1 MNYPI
6 LVIVKR
12 EESTYFY
19 SQLFFAKVRNYI
31 KYIIASAIQYGNNNY
46 LCLLIFL
53 IMNAFKTFLA
63 LVILITISA
72 CKQPQPKVITV
83 ATVNTTNDNNI
94 EDKNNLVS
102 YTKSE
107 FNIEGMT
114 CAMGCAK
121 TIENKLA
128 NTSGV
133 KAVTVDFEKTL
144 ATIEFDPALI
154 NETLISETCIKS
166 WRCLHR
172 KKL

>member
-1 MNYPI
+1 
-6 LVIVKR
+6 
-12 EESTYFY
+12 
-19 SQLFFAKVRNYI
+19 
-31 KYIIASAIQYGNNNY
+31 
-46 LCLLIFL
+46 
-53 IMNAFKTFLA
+53 MNALKTVLT
-63 LVILITISA
+63 LIILFTISA

-83 ATVNTTNDNNI
+83 ATENTTNDKNI
-94 EDKNNLVS
+94 ENKNTNAS

-128 NTSGV
+128 NTNGV

-154 NETLISETCIKS
+154 NEALISETVSKVGAVYTVKNFKT
-166 WRCLHR
+166 LN
-172 KKL
+172 

>member
-1 MNYPI
+1 MNA
-6 LVIVKR
+6 LKTVL
-12 EESTYFY
+12 T
-19 SQLFFAKVRNYI
+19 
-31 KYIIASAIQYGNNNY
+31 
-46 LCLLIFL
+46 LLILF
-53 IMNAFKTFLA
+53 
-63 LVILITISA
+63 TISA

-83 ATVNTTNDNNI
+83 ATENTTNDKNI
-94 EDKNNLVS
+94 ENKNTNAS

-128 NTSGV
+128 NTNGV

-154 NETLISETCIKS
+154 NEALISETVSKVGAVYTVKNFKT
-166 WRCLHR
+166 LN
-172 KKL
+172 

>member
-1 MNYPI
+1 MNALKTVLI
-6 LVIVKR
+6 
-12 EESTYFY
+12 
-19 SQLFFAKVRNYI
+19 
-31 KYIIASAIQYGNNNY
+31 
-46 LCLLIFL
+46 LLILF
-53 IMNAFKTFLA
+53 
-63 LVILITISA
+63 TISA

-83 ATVNTTNDNNI
+83 ATENTTNDKNI
-94 EDKNNLVS
+94 ENKNTNAS

-128 NTSGV
+128 NTNGV

-154 NETLISETCIKS
+154 NEALISETVSKVGAVYTVKNFKT
-166 WRCLHR
+166 LN
-172 KKL
+172 

>member
-1 MNYPI
+1 MNA
-6 LVIVKR
+6 LKTVL
-12 EESTYFY
+12 T
-19 SQLFFAKVRNYI
+19 
-31 KYIIASAIQYGNNNY
+31 
-46 LCLLIFL
+46 LLILF
-53 IMNAFKTFLA
+53 
-63 LVILITISA
+63 TISA

-83 ATVNTTNDNNI
+83 ATENTTNDKNI
-94 EDKNNLVS
+94 ENKNTNAS

-128 NTSGV
+128 HTNGV

-154 NETLISETCIKS
+154 NEALISETVSKVGAVYTVKNFKT
-166 WRCLHR
+166 LN
-172 KKL
+172 